1 MHVAVS
7 HEFSAVEFPDS
18 VCGTSSIMP
27 QKKNPVVLEHLKGKA
42 AHVVAAFASA
52 GACIRASHFTNT
64 LDAHREGQA
73 MVWPALAEAERALA
87 LARIAAAT
95 ARPSEQLLLA
105 RARANFST
113 ATDLAD
119 ALVRGAEMDFRTAH
133 HVAGAVVRR
142 LMDAGLGAHQAD
154 AALVDEAAMEVAGRR
169 AGLPDDVVAR
179 ALDPVRGVAARD
191 VIGGPAPVEVRRMAA
206 AMEAA
211 RLADAARIDGFRA
224 RLAGAAVEREAGLR
238 DLAG

>member
-1 MHVAVS
+1 M
-7 HEFSAVEFPDS
+7 
-18 VCGTSSIMP
+18 
-27 QKKNPVVLEHLKGKA
+27 
-42 AHVVAAFASA
+42 AAFASA

-73 MVWPALAEAERALA
+73 MAWPALVEAERALA
-87 LARIAAAT
+87 LAQIAAAS
-95 ARPSEQLLLA
+95 AQPSEELLLA

-119 ALVRGAEMDFRTAH
+119 ALVRGAAMDFRTAH

-154 AALVDEAAMEVAGRR
+154 AALVDAAAMEVAGRK

-191 VIGGPAPVEVRRMAA
+191 VLGGPAPVEVRRMAA
-206 AMEAA
+206 SMEAA
-211 RLADAARIDGFRA
+211 RLVDAARFDGFRD
-224 RLAGAAVEREAGLR
+224 RLAGAAGERTAALR
-238 DLAG
+238 ALAA